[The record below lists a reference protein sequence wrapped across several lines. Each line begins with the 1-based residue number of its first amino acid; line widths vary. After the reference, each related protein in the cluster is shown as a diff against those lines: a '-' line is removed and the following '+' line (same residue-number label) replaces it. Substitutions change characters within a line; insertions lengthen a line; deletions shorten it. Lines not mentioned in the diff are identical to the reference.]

1 MKSDAERGW
10 EKIDWA
16 RAHMPINARIRE
28 RFERERPLSGQRIGA
43 ALHLEAKTAN
53 LILTLRAG
61 GAEMYVI
68 GSNPLSTQDEIAAA
82 LSEEEGITV
91 SARHGESEEGHAQSI
106 DRLIDW
112 SPTLI
117 VEDGGEVID
126 RVVERGIDESPQLIG
141 VCEETTTGVEHLR
154 ELEREGRLPIP
165 AIAVNDARMKYLLDN
180 RYGTGQSTWDAIM
193 RSTNLLVAGKTVLVI
208 GYGWVGKGLALR
220 ACGLGARVIVAEL
233 DPVKSVE
240 ALMEGH
246 EVGSLEEGIARAD
259 IVLTATGKPGVVGKE
274 ALECARD
281 GAILANAGHFGYEI
295 DKESLEE
302 MSVENREVRPGV
314 RAYRFADGRTI
325 YLLGEG
331 ELVNLSVADG
341 HPAEIMDIS
350 FALQALSLEHLAKNG
365 KEIPAAVHRVHEGI
379 ERDIARMALSSSHAA
394 ESRID

>member
-1 MKSDAERGW
+1 MKGEAELGFK
-10 EKIDWA
+10 KIAWA
-16 RAHMPINARIRE
+16 RAHMPLNARIKE
-28 RFERERPLSGQRIGA
+28 RFERERPFAGHLIGA

-82 LSEEEGITV
+82 LAETNGITV
-91 SARHGESEEGHAQSI
+91 SARHGEPLEEHAASI
-106 DRLIDW
+106 DQLLDS

-117 VEDGGEVID
+117 VEDGGEVIG
-126 RVVERGIDESPQLIG
+126 RIVERGIDRLPRLIG
-141 VCEETTTGVEHLR
+141 ICEETTTGVEQLR
-154 ELEREGRLPIP
+154 KLERKGKLPIP

-193 RSTNLLVAGKTVLVI
+193 RSTNLLIAGKTVLII

-220 ACGLGARVIVAEL
+220 ACGLGARVIVTEL
-233 DPVKSVE
+233 DPIKSVE

-246 EVGSLEEGIARAD
+246 EVASLNEGISQAD
-259 IVLTATGKPGVVGKE
+259 IVLTATGKPGIVGKD
-274 ALECARD
+274 ALERAKDR
-281 GAILANAGHFGYEI
+281 AILANAGHFGYEI
-295 DKESLEE
+295 DKEALERTAL
-302 MSVENREVRPGV
+302 ENDEVRPGV

-331 ELVNLSVADG
+331 ELVNLAVADG

-350 FALQALSLEHLAKNG
+350 FSLQALSLEHLAKSG
-365 KEIPAAVHRVHEGI
+365 KDLPARVHRVPEEI
-379 ERDIARMALSSSHAA
+379 ERSIA
-394 ESRID
+394 